1 MDFQELGWHSG
12 RWSET
17 GGGDLERVPSA
28 SATCRGTR
36 KDPFEETHSLREGLW
51 VEALPSCVSGDVP
64 GMKIKTDSLS
74 QPQVTVLP
82 PPSDAG
88 FLSQ

>member
-1 MDFQELGWHSG
+1 MNFQELGWHSG

-36 KDPFEETHSLREGLW
+36 KDPFEETHFFKGRVMG
-51 VEALPSCVSGDVP
+51 CVSGDVP

>member
-1 MDFQELGWHSG
+1 MSLLPQPPAGVP
-12 RWSET
+12 
-17 GGGDLERVPSA
+17 ERIPL
-28 SATCRGTR
+28 RR
-36 KDPFEETHSLREGLW
+36 LISLREGLW